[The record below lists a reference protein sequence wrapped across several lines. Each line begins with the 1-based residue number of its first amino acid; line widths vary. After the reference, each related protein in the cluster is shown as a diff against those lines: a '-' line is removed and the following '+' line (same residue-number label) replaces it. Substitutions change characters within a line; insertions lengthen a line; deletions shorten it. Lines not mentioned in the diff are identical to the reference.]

1 VNADLFWALKG
12 AGSNFGIVAS
22 WRLKTFEAPKV
33 LTWFGVALNW
43 TRETSLEGL
52 EQLEKY
58 ASKTMP
64 AELNFRVSDYSR
76 GNPGIEGLYYGT
88 IEEMKKA
95 VDPLLKKAA
104 PLAVYT
110 AAEQVDW
117 LGAAVHY
124 SFSDIGIDWI
134 KPSPV
139 RPPSP
144 LLRFPASLTP
154 LQQEIFFAK
163 SLTLKG
169 LSGPSAKAFVDYWW
183 NNATQITDRGWW
195 FQLDMHGG
203 KESTIAALDNDATS
217 YAHRDKLY
225 IIQFYDRIPEGTYPA
240 DGTKFLNGWV
250 DAVTAPLKEKDWGM
264 YINYADTTLSR
275 EKAQKLY
282 YGQNLRKLQK
292 LKAKFDPEERFYYPQ
307 SIQPVA

>member
-1 VNADLFWALKG
+1 MNADLFWALKG

-58 ASKTMP
+58 AAKTMP

-139 RPPSP
+139 RTPPLSSVSP
-144 LLRFPASLTP
+144 
-154 LQQEIFFAK
+154 
-163 SLTLKG
+163 
-169 LSGPSAKAFVDYWW
+169 
-183 NNATQITDRGWW
+183 
-195 FQLDMHGG
+195 H
-203 KESTIAALDNDATS
+203 
-217 YAHRDKLY
+217 H
-225 IIQFYDRIPEGTYPA
+225 
-240 DGTKFLNGWV
+240 
-250 DAVTAPLKEKDWGM
+250 
-264 YINYADTTLSR
+264 
-275 EKAQKLY
+275 
-282 YGQNLRKLQK
+282 
-292 LKAKFDPEERFYYPQ
+292 
-307 SIQPVA
+307 